1 MDGRD
6 YPVLVFPKPVSA
18 DKQKQGS
25 GGESVDAPTHAHQA
39 KRLLPQFAELLEAI
53 EKRRITLQDTSA
65 GITPEM
71 VLVIEVIG

>member
-1 MDGRD
+1 M
-6 YPVLVFPKPVSA
+6 SA
-18 DKQKQGS
+18 DKQKQG
-25 GGESVDAPTHAHQA
+25 GGEESVDVPTHAHQA